1 MNRRRFLTT
10 TVLSSLGA
18 AARAAPAKAFSE
30 RSCAETDD
38 LACRELARH
47 REVLAQLAGLLA
59 QKGLSEEQRR
69 TVLAA
74 ALCPF
79 CGQPLGG

>member
-10 TVLSSLGA
+10 TVLTSLGA
-18 AARAAPAKAFSE
+18 AALAAPAKAFSE
-30 RSCAETDD
+30 RSCAVTADP
-38 LACRELARH
+38 ACRELAHH
-47 REVLAQLAGLLA
+47 RDVLAQLAGLLA
-59 QKGLSEEQRR
+59 QKGLNEQQRQ

-79 CGQPLGG
+79 CGQPLAG